1 MSPQSQKYDIDFA
14 TQENISPKIIKYEGF
29 FFFLFLFKNHWH
41 LVTQTQSSGISRHQ
55 SCFSISGSV
64 VLSNHS
70 FNYCLLSHLL
80 LHKYHNLIKKVLQF
94 SFPNPTSYFF
104 FKQLCHCLCS
114 WLLLKLSTLT
124 LHTHPSYQD
133 DGRKF
138 VSLSRHELILGRQK
152 SWSFLSSLVY
162 FS

>member
-104 FKQLCHCLCS
+104 S
-114 WLLLKLSTLT
+114 SNYAIAYAAGSYWNS
-124 LHTHPSYQD
+124 LHSPFTPILHIKMM
-133 DGRKF
+133 GENL
-138 VSLSRHELILGRQK
+138 SLSLDMN
-152 SWSFLSSLVY
+152 
-162 FS
+162 